1 MFNSFEVLRSIH
13 SNIESSEQFRR
24 QNSFSICYRSFL
36 HVKYI
41 GTNNWNVETYKNRLE
56 NIFGLVD
63 SNSLPSLGPHVHMMA
78 PNLRKRSKLG
88 INKYFFFILRTSSGR
103 CRHYRF
109 VYFYHH
115 SLNYVTWNL
124 HVFLMYVKELLWY
137 ELDAVGSWQIILPM
151 PNLERPY

>member
-1 MFNSFEVLRSIH
+1 MIETNFCKFEVEGRECTKSL
-13 SNIESSEQFRR
+13 ESKTSEQFF
-24 QNSFSICYRSFL
+24 NFFNMLLKVSTYLMHWNICQLEQITR
-36 HVKYI
+36 
-41 GTNNWNVETYKNRLE
+41 NVETYRKKLE

-63 SNSLPSLGPHVHMMA
+63 SHRLPSLGPHVHMMA

-103 CRHYRF
+103 CRHYCF

-137 ELDAVGSWQIILPM
+137 EYMSRINMELK
-151 PNLERPY
+151 